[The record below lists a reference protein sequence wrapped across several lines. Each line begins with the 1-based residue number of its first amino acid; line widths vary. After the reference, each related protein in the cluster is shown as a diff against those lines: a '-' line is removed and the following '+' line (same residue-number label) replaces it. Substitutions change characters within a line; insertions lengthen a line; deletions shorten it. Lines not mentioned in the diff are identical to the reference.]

1 MHIFIYIHVVKICD
15 LRTYNPNFSG
25 WDISEILTEAQFCFF
40 STLESKWFLERQ
52 ASTPLKFFIK
62 FGVILSKVTQR
73 EKFWSASETFF
84 HSSYRDCD
92 TRHPGPHNMNKRC
105 QV

>member
-1 MHIFIYIHVVKICD
+1 MHIFIYTHVVKICD
-15 LRTYNPNFSG
+15 LHTYNPNFSG

-40 STLESKWFLERQ
+40 SILESKWFLERQ

-73 EKFWSASETFF
+73 EEFWSASETFF
-84 HSSYRDCD
+84 YSSYRDRD